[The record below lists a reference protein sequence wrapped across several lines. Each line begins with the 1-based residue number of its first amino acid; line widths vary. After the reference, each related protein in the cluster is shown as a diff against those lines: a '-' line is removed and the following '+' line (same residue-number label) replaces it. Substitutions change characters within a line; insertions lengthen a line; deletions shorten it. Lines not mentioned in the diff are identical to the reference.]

1 MKLLFIVNPIS
12 GSTDKSFLF
21 DYIKQ
26 LQTNGKKEVLCY
38 ETQPNGNE
46 NTIKKQLNTLK
57 PDRVIV
63 AGGDGT
69 IQLVSKC
76 LIESQSNAVL
86 GIVPTGSANGLAT
99 SLNLPN
105 DPSQA
110 LALAVNSTKE
120 LAIDVVLIDGKH
132 YCVHLFDLGINAL
145 LIKYYEADETRGMLG
160 YSKHFVSAIKDSK
173 EYHFTIENEM
183 GIVKQSAK
191 VVICTNGNK
200 FGTGV
205 KISNG
210 SISDG
215 YFDLTIIETFN
226 LEEIIK
232 SGLSLFDIQLT
243 ENQFD
248 RSIKSKETTIT
259 TNEPVPFQIDGEY
272 MGEVTKVHAK
282 VLASAIKVVM
292 NE

>member
-1 MKLLFIVNPIS
+1 MKILFLINPIS
-12 GSTDKSFLF
+12 GSTDKTFLF

-26 LQTNGKKEVLCY
+26 LEKDNEIDSYCY
-38 ETQPNGNE
+38 ETQPDGNE
-46 NTIKKQLNTLK
+46 ENIKSKLQSIK
-57 PDRVIV
+57 PNRVVV

-69 IQLVSKC
+69 IQLVCKC
-76 LIESQSNAVL
+76 IIETQTNTSL

-99 SLNLPN
+99 SLNLPKDLN
-105 DPSQA
+105 KA
-110 LALAVNSTKE
+110 LRIAVNSVKNQP
-120 LAIDVVLIDGKH
+120 IDVLLIDEKH

-160 YSKHFVSAIKDSK
+160 YSKHFFSAIKDSK
-173 EYHFTIENEM
+173 DYNFTIETENNK
-183 GIVKQSAK
+183 IKTVAQ

-215 YFDLTIIETFN
+215 YFDITVIEEFN

-243 ENQFD
+243 DDQFD
-248 RSIKSKETTIT
+248 KCVKSKEATIS

-272 MGEVTKVHAK
+272 MGEVEKVYVK
-282 VLASAIKVVM
+282 VLESAIKIAV

>member
-1 MKLLFIVNPIS
+1 MKLLFIINPIS
-12 GSTDKSFLF
+12 GSTDKTFLF
-21 DYIKQ
+21 DYIEY
-26 LQTNGKKEVLCY
+26 LQEQGKNEVMYY
-38 ETQPNGNE
+38 ETQQKDNE
-46 NTIKKQLNTLK
+46 VNIKEKLNAYQ
-57 PDRVIV
+57 PDRIIV
-63 AGGDGT
+63 GGGDGT

-76 LIESQSNAVL
+76 MIESQSKATL

-99 SLNLPN
+99 CLELSK
-105 DPSQA
+105 DVD
-110 LALAVNSTKE
+110 LALAIAVTSKKE
-120 LAIDVVLIDGKH
+120 QPIDVLLIDGIH

-160 YSKHFVSAIKDSK
+160 YSKHFLSAINDSK
-173 EYHFTIENEM
+173 TYDFTIETEK
-183 GIVKQSAK
+183 GKIETAAQI
-191 VVICTNGNK
+191 VICTNGNK

-215 YFDLTIIETFN
+215 YFDLTVIEEFSF
-226 LEEIIK
+226 EEVLK

-243 ENQFD
+243 EDQFD
-248 RSIKSKETTIT
+248 RCIKSKESTIM

-272 MGEVTKVHAK
+272 MGEVTKLHVK
-282 VLASAIKVVM
+282 VLASAIKVIV